1 MARLKEYYQKELRQ
15 KIKQKFDLKNINEV
29 PKISKIVLNM
39 GVGEAIVDSK
49 KINSASEDLMNITG
63 QKPLVTK
70 AKQSIA
76 GFKLRKG
83 LNIGCKVTLRKS
95 RMYEFLDR
103 LIYIAL
109 PRVRDFKGLSL
120 KSFDGNGNYSI
131 GIKEQIIFPEI
142 DYDKIDKVRGMDIS
156 IVTSTD
162 NEEHAFELLKGFNL
176 PFTKGVLRKSVEVN
190 KKDDSASLN
199 QSSKVSSESN
209 KSSQTAQPDASASE
223 QAIVSESLESKSE
236 PSPSKSESEKKS
248 VSESS
253 EAQSEKNELT
263 ENKGE

>member
-1 MARLKEYYQKELRQ
+1 MARLKEYYKNQLRE
-15 KIKQKFDLKNINEV
+15 KIKQKFNLKNINEV
-29 PKISKIVLNM
+29 PKLSKIVLNM
-39 GVGEAIVDSK
+39 GVGEAIADSK

-63 QKPLVTK
+63 QKPVVTN

-83 LNIGCKVTLRKS
+83 LSIGCKVTLRKN

-120 KSFDGNGNYSI
+120 KSFDDKGNYSI

-156 IVTSTD
+156 LVTSTQ
-162 NEEHAFELLKGFNL
+162 NIQHSFELLKGLNL
-176 PFTKGVLRKSVEVN
+176 PFTKGSFAKPDEAKTKLEKTST
-190 KKDDSASLN
+190 N
-199 QSSKVSSESN
+199 QPSKVSSELSADSLSVPVPNETKSN
-209 KSSQTAQPDASASE
+209 LEQSS
-223 QAIVSESLESKSE
+223 VSNTTKTKNESKQT
-236 PSPSKSESEKKS
+236 S

-253 EAQSEKNELT
+253 EVELQQKQST
-263 ENKGE
+263 ESKGV